1 MIDTSILTYLMP
13 LLAFLFIVILVYA
26 LLLKTGILGA
36 SKYIMITLALI
47 IGLVFISFSK
57 LRDYLMNLIPY
68 LLVLF
73 SVCFFLLILLVFI
86 TKDWEKIMKPL
97 TWVIVVVFAL
107 MIIIL
112 AFKFFP
118 TLYHLLPKTSNYTL
132 NSPLT
137 SFKTWLYSKR
147 IVNTLIF
154 TIATAIVAIVITR
167 K

>member
-13 LLAFLFIVILVYA
+13 LLAFLFIVILVYS
-26 LLLKTGILGA
+26 LLLKTALLGA

-57 LRDYLMNLIPY
+57 LRDYLMNVIPY
-68 LLVLF
+68 FIILLV
-73 SVCFFLLILLVFI
+73 VCFFLLIMLIFI
-86 TKDWEKIMKPL
+86 TKDWEKVMKPL
-97 TWVIVVVFAL
+97 TWVFVVIFAL
-107 MIIIL
+107 IIIVL

-137 SFKTWLYSKR
+137 SFKLWLYSKR
-147 IVNTLIF
+147 IINTIIF
-154 TIATAIVAIVITR
+154 TLATAIVAVVITR

>member
-1 MIDTSILTYLMP
+1 MP
-13 LLAFLFIVILVYA
+13 LLAFLFIVILVYS
-26 LLLKTGILGA
+26 LLLKTALLGA

-57 LRDYLMNLIPY
+57 LRDYLMNVIPY
-68 LLVLF
+68 FIILLV
-73 SVCFFLLILLVFI
+73 VCFFLLIMLIFI
-86 TKDWEKIMKPL
+86 TKDWEKVMKPL
-97 TWVIVVVFAL
+97 TWVFVVIFAL
-107 MIIIL
+107 IIIVL

-137 SFKTWLYSKR
+137 SFKLWLYSKR
-147 IVNTLIF
+147 IINTIIF
-154 TIATAIVAIVITR
+154 TLATAIVAVVITR